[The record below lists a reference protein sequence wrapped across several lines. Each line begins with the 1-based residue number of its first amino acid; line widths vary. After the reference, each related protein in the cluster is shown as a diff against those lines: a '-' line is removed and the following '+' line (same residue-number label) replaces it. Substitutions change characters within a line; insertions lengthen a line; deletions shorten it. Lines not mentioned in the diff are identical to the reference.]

1 MQMDNIT
8 TVLIKPDDER
18 SLITDQHL
26 NQLVKCLDI
35 LRDNNSFK
43 SLKIA
48 KFICLNENFCLPRN
62 VLIKIQI
69 RHGEI
74 ICDNIAIIF
83 VVY

>member
-48 KFICLNENFCLPRN
+48 KFICLFTKKCFNKNTNPSWRN
-62 VLIKIQI
+62 
-69 RHGEI
+69 
-74 ICDNIAIIF
+74 
-83 VVY
+83 YM